1 MGLLPGSLKQDPT
14 LEEEKR
20 RQILAAA
27 TDLFLEFGYDGAT
40 LDMLIDRV
48 GGSRRAIYN
57 LFGSKEG
64 LLTAIVQDRC
74 SCLVGEIETLALEDL
89 APRDML
95 LELGLEAART
105 ILSPEGVKLF
115 RLVVQESGR
124 NPELGRL
131 MYDKGVSVSQNRL
144 AEYFQRQTEAG
155 RLNVP
160 YPDDAA
166 SMFFCMIKGDF
177 HFIALFWGFEDL
189 TEDRLKIRVERAVD
203 FFLRGISP
211 PRPQ

>member
-1 MGLLPGSLKQDPT
+1 MLQAQAAAKRNKA
-14 LEEEKR
+14 LEDEKK

-40 LDMLIDRV
+40 LDMLIERI
-48 GGSRRAIYN
+48 GGSRRTIYS
-57 LFGSKEG
+57 LFGGKEG

-74 SCLVGEIETLALEDL
+74 AGLGGKLETLSLEGL
-89 APRDML
+89 APREL
-95 LELGLEAART
+95 LRKLGLEAAQT

-131 MYDKGVSVSQNRL
+131 MYEKGVKVSQDVL
-144 AEYFQRQTEAG
+144 ADYFRRETEAG
-155 RLNVP
+155 RLNVR

-166 SMFFCMIKGDF
+166 SMFFCMIKGDL
-177 HFIALFWGFEDL
+177 HFIAMFWGFEDL
-189 TEDRLKIRVERAVD
+189 TPVRLQMRVDRAVD
-203 FFLRGISP
+203 VFCEGITSI
-211 PRPQ
+211 R

>member
-1 MGLLPGSLKQDPT
+1 MLQAQAAAKRNRA
-14 LEEEKR
+14 LEEEKK

-40 LDMLIDRV
+40 LDMLIERI
-48 GGSRRAIYN
+48 GGSRRTIYS
-57 LFGSKEG
+57 LFGGKEG

-74 SCLVGEIETLALEDL
+74 AGLGAKIETLSLEGL
-89 APRDML
+89 SPRDL
-95 LELGLEAART
+95 LHKLGLEAAQT

-131 MYDKGVSVSQNRL
+131 MYENGVKVSQDLL
-144 AEYFQRQTEAG
+144 ADYFRRETKSG
-155 RLNVP
+155 RLNVR

-177 HFIALFWGFEDL
+177 HFIAMFWGFSDL
-189 TEDRLKIRVERAVD
+189 TSARLQTRVERAVD
-203 FFLRGISP
+203 LFWDGIKP
-211 PRPQ
+211 VG